1 MPAYFGLDIG
11 SYSIKAVQVE
21 KKHNQYNLVTFGE
34 IKTPVNLTS
43 QAEIDKRA
51 IVAAIKKLLLDTK
64 ISTKEVILSL
74 SEASTFSQVIELPYL
89 SQTELRSAIQF
100 EAEQYIPVP
109 LDEVKLEY
117 LVLSSST
124 TGVREK
130 KMEVLLVAAKQ
141 QAINQVVEIVEA
153 AELIPLVLETD
164 ALSLLRVNNLS
175 FQDNCLFLNLG
186 HSITSIL
193 LLQKQILKL
202 VRTIKT
208 AGAAF
213 TRAVSRD
220 LNMELFQA
228 EQYKVSYGLQS
239 DALEGKVAKA
249 IQPIFNVILNE
260 LKKALNFFLQKY
272 PEVKINTLIVSG
284 GGAAMPGLNAYLA
297 KSLNLEVVNFDPFV
311 NFAPDRRFAQIVDK
325 ARFATA
331 VGLAVREDK

>member
-21 KKHNQYNLVTFGE
+21 KKRNQYNLVTFGE
-34 IKTPVNLTS
+34 VKTPASLTS

-51 IVAAIKKLLLDTK
+51 IVAAIKKLLLDAE

-74 SEASTFSQVIELPYL
+74 SEASAFSQVIELPYL
-89 SQTELRSAIQF
+89 SQTELSSAIQF

-124 TGVREK
+124 TGVKEK

-141 QAINQVVEIVEA
+141 QTINQILELVET

-164 ALSLLRVNNLS
+164 ALSLVRAANLS

-186 HSITSIL
+186 HNTTNIL
-193 LLQKQILKL
+193 LLQNQILRL

-228 EQYKVSYGLQS
+228 EQYKTAYGLQG
-239 DALEGKVAKA
+239 DVFEGKIAKA
-249 IQPIFNVILNE
+249 IQPIFNIILNE
-260 LKKALNFFLQKY
+260 LKKALSFFLQKY

-297 KSLNLEVVNFDPFV
+297 QSLNLEVVNFDPFI
-311 NFAPDRRFAQIVDK
+311 NFAPDKRFAQIIAK